1 MPRFKAAHVRE
12 QGQDMIIFP
21 LDGAFDRESDAQ
33 KTQVLNELEAR
44 ANRAGLA
51 GSAVAIWEAGGR
63 TRFLG
68 PRAWHGFL
76 RSLSL
81 RAVMASVNKEISW
94 SD

>member
-21 LDGAFDRESDAQ
+21 LDGAFDHKPDSAKAQ
-33 KTQVLNELEAR
+33 LLRELEVR

-51 GSAVAIWEAGGR
+51 GGAVAVWEIGGR
-63 TRFLG
+63 TRFMG
-68 PRAWHGFL
+68 PRPWHGFL
-76 RSLSL
+76 RGLSL
-81 RAVMASVNKEISW
+81 RIVLANVNQEISW